1 MRDRMKNE
9 LTKIE
14 EKVNFLQAEKFQP
27 ANRGADK
34 QNELE
39 VKLNMTNK
47 ELTLKQNG
55 FNFTNK

>member
-14 EKVNFLQAEKFQP
+14 EKVNWLQAEKFQP

-39 VKLNMTNK
+39 VKLN
-47 ELTLKQNG
+47 
-55 FNFTNK
+55 